1 MQKVNPAIKSLLRDI
16 LNRKE
21 IDKKI
26 IEYLLI
32 KRPPLSR
39 FYLLPKNAG
48 RPVIANN
55 GTATENIS
63 AFVDFHLFTI
73 VSTVSHILEDTR
85 DFLSRL
91 NERCEIPENAYL
103 VLLNAVGLYLH
114 MPYEEGLEILKS
126 FLDKSE
132 DQSVSS
138 KNLCRKAKIILKH
151 DYFELRSDRYHQLL
165 ATAIGTRFVPNYANI
180 FMGGLEENLFKK
192 LKFKSHLWL
201 RYLDDVFCI

>member
-48 RPVIANN
+48 RPVTANN
-55 GTATENIS
+55 GTATEKIS

-91 NERCEIPENAYL
+91 NERCEIPENAY
-103 VLLNAVGLYLH
+103 
-114 MPYEEGLEILKS
+114 
-126 FLDKSE
+126 
-132 DQSVSS
+132 
-138 KNLCRKAKIILKH
+138 
-151 DYFELRSDRYHQLL
+151 
-165 ATAIGTRFVPNYANI
+165 
-180 FMGGLEENLFKK
+180 
-192 LKFKSHLWL
+192 
-201 RYLDDVFCI
+201 